1 VNIRYPNITAPS
13 EKEQLAQ
20 IKSYL
25 HQLVDQL
32 NYALPSMGGNGTAT
46 YEVQGEQMSYYDL
59 RSLIMQQLQEVQTAV
74 DELSK
79 KFEKAYVKNSGWEP
93 SKNLVTDANGNVVA
107 VDQTFT
113 DEQIAAVAA
122 YVVSRISFSL
132 DEEGNLKYEILE
144 E

>member
-1 VNIRYPNITAPS
+1 MSVNIRYPNITS
-13 EKEQLAQ
+13 SNEREQIAQ

-32 NYALPSMGGNGTAT
+32 NYALPTLGSSGAT
-46 YEVQGEQMSYYDL
+46 YQVQGEEMSYYDL
-59 RSLIMQQLQEVQTAV
+59 RSLIIQQLQEVQKAV
-74 DELSK
+74 DDLSK
-79 KFEKAYVKNSGWEP
+79 KFVTNSGWAP
-93 SKNLVTDANGNVVA
+93 NKNLATDENGNVVA
-107 VDQTFT
+107 VDQAFT

-132 DEEGNLKYEILE
+132 DEEGNLKYEIME

>member
-1 VNIRYPNITAPS
+1 MNIRYPSITS
-13 EKEQLAQ
+13 SNEREQIAQ

-32 NYALPSMGGNGTAT
+32 NYALPTIGSSGAT
-46 YEVQGEQMSYYDL
+46 YDVQGEQMSYYDL
-59 RSLIMQQLQEVQTAV
+59 RSLIMQQMQEVQKAV

-79 KFEKAYVKNSGWEP
+79 KFVKNSGWEP
-93 SKNLVTDANGNVVA
+93 NKNLVTDENGNVVA
-107 VDQTFT
+107 VDQVFT

-122 YVVSRISFSL
+122 YVVSKISFSL
-132 DEEGNLKYEILE
+132 DEEGNLKYELLE

>member
-1 VNIRYPNITAPS
+1 MSVNIRYPNITS
-13 EKEQLAQ
+13 SNEREQIAQ

-32 NYALPSMGGNGTAT
+32 NYALPTLGSSSAT
-46 YEVQGEQMSYYDL
+46 YDVQGEQMSYYDL
-59 RSLIMQQLQEVQTAV
+59 RSLIMQQMQEVQKAV

-79 KFEKAYVKNSGWEP
+79 KFVKNSGWEP

-107 VDQTFT
+107 VDQVFT
-113 DEQIAAVAA
+113 DEQIASVAA

>member
-1 VNIRYPNITAPS
+1 MSVNIRYPNITSSS
-13 EKEQLAQ
+13 EREQIAQ

-25 HQLVDQL
+25 IQLVDQL
-32 NYALPSMGGNGTAT
+32 NYALPLTGRSGET

-59 RSLIMQQLQEVQTAV
+59 RSLIIQQMQEVQTAV

-79 KFEKAYVKNSGWEP
+79 KFVKNSGWGP
-93 SKNLVTDANGNVVA
+93 NKNLVTDENGNVVA

-113 DEQIAAVAA
+113 DEQIASVAA

-132 DEEGNLKYEILE
+132 DEEGNLKYELME